1 MAGPSI
7 VRAGP
12 SGRRA
17 LPWTLP
23 GALPWTFPPG
33 PTGRRVAGP
42 SVALPSGA
50 GPSDL
55 GVPGLDAT
63 GGDLRPMAYGRAR
76 AGPFAGVPCRRVGG
90 CRAVRV
96 RVAGCPSGS
105 SSGGSGIGLAFVGL
119 PPIDSTNFRNRL
131 TMRVQALKKV
141 GKTGGSA
148 GHPPGFTYQMYID
161 RTYPHAS
168 LEGTLMMYKR
178 TEPGFQGRTFDR
190 FW

>member
-1 MAGPSI
+1 MTVRAGPSI

-12 SGRRA
+12 SGRRM

-23 GALPWTFPPG
+23 GALPWTYPPG
-33 PTGRRVAGP
+33 PSGRRVAGP
-42 SVALPSGA
+42 SGALPSGA

-63 GGDLRPMAYGRAR
+63 GGDLRPLAYGRPGPGRCWRAR
-76 AGPFAGVPCRRVGG
+76 AEGCRG

-105 SSGGSGIGLAFVGL
+105 SFEGSGIGLAFVGL
-119 PPIDSTNFRNRL
+119 PPIDSTNFRNRS
-131 TMRVQALKKV
+131 TMRVQCFRFV

-148 GHPPGFTYQMYID
+148 GHPPGFTD
-161 RTYPHAS
+161 KS
-168 LEGTLMMYKR
+168 TL
-178 TEPGFQGRTFDR
+178 G
-190 FW
+190 